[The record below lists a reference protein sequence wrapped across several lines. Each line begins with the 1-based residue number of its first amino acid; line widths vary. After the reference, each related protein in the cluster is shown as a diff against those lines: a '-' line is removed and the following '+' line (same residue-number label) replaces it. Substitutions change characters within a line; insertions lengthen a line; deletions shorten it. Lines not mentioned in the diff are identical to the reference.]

1 MDVNKLMNKFLLL
14 PFVVIALLMTS
25 CMGDEPLN
33 SECDIEAASVH
44 VDDPLSIFRDA
55 NDTLQVI
62 GNSEIYYFYTYESD
76 SIVFKVLWN
85 AKISTLPLTLK
96 VTEGAKIFIA
106 EGDSWKA
113 FQNGSELDFSAE
125 KVQRFRIV
133 SEDGAWSR
141 CYRIWV
147 VNDTPPNFRTMTL
160 SFTFDDNF
168 YLSNTSKTENDKG
181 VYYIWKETDSINV
194 NELFAGD
201 TWKCGNP
208 GFKLS
213 KSSAKPLEYPTVP
226 VYGGGPD
233 GTNCVKLETMDT
245 GAFGRMVNMRIASGS
260 LFDGNFDVSNA
271 LKDALKATQFGL
283 PFKHKPVKFS
293 VWLKCEIA
301 SPFLDRDGNTIEG
314 VIDEPDAYVVVY
326 RNQDENGNKVMLD
339 GNDVLTSKYIVGMA
353 RLPHHYYYEEED
365 GRTIRRDQLHNEAI
379 HGVTSEWQQFD
390 MDIEYT
396 EELDTELLANN
407 GYSMIIGF
415 ASSWQGAYFK
425 GAVGNKLWIDNISIS
440 CEY

>member
-1 MDVNKLMNKFLLL
+1 MNKYLTLFA
-14 PFVVIALLMTS
+14 VVVASLMTS
-25 CMGDEPLN
+25 CIGDEPLN
-33 SECDIEAASVH
+33 SECDIETVSLH
-44 VDDPLSIFRDA
+44 VDNPESIFYHEY
-55 NDTLQVI
+55 DTLQTV
-62 GNSEIYYFYTYESD
+62 SSVSD
-76 SIVFKVLWN
+76 SVGFLVRSK
-85 AKISTLPLTLK
+85 ASISSIPLTLG
-96 VTEGAKIFIA
+96 VTSGSSIYIA
-106 EGDSWKA
+106 RDSGWEA
-113 FQNGSELDFSAE
+113 FQNGSLVDFSNE
-125 KVQRFRIV
+125 QVQLFQIV
-133 SEDGAWSR
+133 SQDGAWNR
-141 CYRIWV
+141 QYKICV
-147 VNDTPPNFRTMTL
+147 VRDKSSIEDEITLTFGFNGNFAL
-160 SFTFDDNF
+160 N
-168 YLSNTSKTENDKG
+168 NPAKTNEDKG
-181 VYYIWKETDSINV
+181 VYYIWTETDETNV
-194 NELFAGD
+194 SELFAGD

-213 KSSAKPLEYPTVP
+213 KSSAKPLEYPSVP

-233 GTNCVKLETMDT
+233 GTDCVKLETMDT

-260 LFDGNFDVSNA
+260 LFDGNFDVANA

-283 PFKHKPVKFS
+283 PFKHKPTKFS

-396 EELDTELLANN
+396 EELDSELLANN
-407 GYSMIIGF
+407 GYSLIIGF

-425 GAVGNKLWIDNISIS
+425 GAVGNKLWIDNITIS